1 MSKKINRFNC
11 TCCGIDK
18 HERDFYASQTYIY
31 EHTGKLPVCKQ
42 CIWKYVIKEDDDYDI
57 ERMKDILQMLDKPM
71 KHDLLEA
78 SDEEAKRDNKN
89 TFKVY
94 MKNLGLRQN
103 RHLRWKDSDV
113 ANIKNTNHADK
124 KENIKISN
132 EKSSKEPSESDIKNR
147 EDVLRM
153 LGYDPFE
160 TESEEDKIYL
170 SNRLVDFLDES
181 TLEDSFKLP
190 AVIEII
196 KSFNQID
203 KLNHAISK
211 IISDVGSVQSN
222 SGSIKSL
229 MDTKNNI
236 LKTVLKLAEDN
247 AISVKHS
254 TNKSKGAGTLTGII
268 KKLQEIG
275 FEEADVNAFDIDTSE
290 GMRQVAD
297 LSNESIIKQLQ
308 FDEND
313 YTEMIIE
320 QRELINELNQKAERL
335 EEELRLLKKEKM
347 KNM

>member
-1 MSKKINRFNC
+1 MSKKISRFNC

-31 EHTGKLPVCKQ
+31 EHAGKLPVCKQ

-71 KHDLLEA
+71 KHDLLDA

-103 RHLRWKDSDV
+103 RHLRWKDSDTLNV
-113 ANIKNTNHADK
+113 KIADNTSKKEDK
-124 KENIKISN
+124 KKDNK
-132 EKSSKEPSESDIKNR
+132 KSKETSESDIKNR

-153 LGYDPFE
+153 LGYDPFD
-160 TESEEDKIYL
+160 TENEEDKTYL
-170 SNRLVDFLDES
+170 FNRLVDFLDEG

-190 AVIEII
+190 VVIEIT

-203 KLNHAISK
+203 KLNYAISR
-211 IISDVGSVQSN
+211 IISNADAVQSN

-229 MDTKNNI
+229 MDTKNNL

-247 AISVKHS
+247 AISVKFS

-313 YTEMIIE
+313 YTEMMIE

-347 KNM
+347 KSM